1 MLTFSR
7 GYAVDK
13 CTQVF
18 LEQTNPIGTGTK
30 PGIALNFYCQWSGA
44 NGAMWTDYE
53 GPYDLYRDGIYI
65 ARINEGHGYHDLDV
79 KTGSKYVYS
88 VSAHGCSRSTT
99 IQCPRNFE
107 VSVDKSEVE
116 LGGEDDS
123 VVIAVSAVKEE
134 WKSYTSTGGKIE
146 YHIVSSSASWTVASD
161 SDWCAA
167 EKNATGTALTVSASR
182 NSTGY
187 PREAIITFFVNQYQ
201 RRQIVVTQS
210 ALPSDVVYVTT
221 TDGKDI
227 AVPLEWFGQYTNF
240 ATYFGNDL

>member
-1 MLTFSR
+1 MIRKAILRIGFCVIAMLTFSR

-13 CTQVF
+13 CRVF
-18 LEQTNPIGTGTK
+18 LERTNQMGTV
-30 PGIALNFYCQWSGA
+30 PGIVLNFYCQWSGA
-44 NGAMWTDYE
+44 NGAFWTDYE

-65 ARINEGHGYHDLDV
+65 ASINEGHGYHDLDV

-88 VSAHGCSRSTT
+88 VSAHDRSSSAT

-134 WKSYTSTGGKIE
+134 WKPYTSTDGKTE

-167 EKNATGTALTVSASR
+167 EKTRLAR
-182 NSTGY
+182 
-187 PREAIITFFVNQYQ
+187 P
-201 RRQIVVTQS
+201 
-210 ALPSDVVYVTT
+210 
-221 TDGKDI
+221 
-227 AVPLEWFGQYTNF
+227 
-240 ATYFGNDL
+240 